1 MAEART
7 FHLGAHG
14 HRVQRHRHP
23 EGGFAV
29 APGIAA
35 IDLAVMTRMPD
46 TQRLGFGAYGKWA
59 RQAIESGPWQ
69 QSEDALR
76 FSASA
81 RT

>member
-1 MAEART
+1 
-7 FHLGAHG
+7 
-14 HRVQRHRHP
+14 
-23 EGGFAV
+23 
-29 APGIAA
+29 
-35 IDLAVMTRMPD
+35 MTRMPD